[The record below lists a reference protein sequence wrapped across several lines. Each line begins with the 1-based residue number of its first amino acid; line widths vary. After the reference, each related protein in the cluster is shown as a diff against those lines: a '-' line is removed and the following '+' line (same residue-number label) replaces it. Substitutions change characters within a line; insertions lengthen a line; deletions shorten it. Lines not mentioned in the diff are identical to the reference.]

1 MRPNEA
7 TLRIVVADDDAD
19 DAQMIRDAFAECG
32 FTGEECTFTFVEDG
46 EQLLEALREHVRARQ
61 PGAGERQLVLLD
73 LNMPRM
79 DGREALKAMKSNP
92 DLRRI
97 PVVVLTTSSGEEDVV
112 RTYDLGVNSYIT
124 KPSRYTELV
133 AIAKEIKHYWFELV
147 KLPRFGG
154 AG

>member
-1 MRPNEA
+1 MR
-7 TLRIVVADDDAD
+7 TSDTDLRIVVADDDVD

-32 FTGEECTFTFVEDG
+32 LSERECTFTFVEDG
-46 EQLLEALREHVRARQ
+46 EQLLSALREHVRTRQ
-61 PGAGERQLVLLD
+61 PGGGERQLVLLD

-79 DGREALKAMKSNP
+79 DGREALKAMKSSP

-124 KPSRYTELV
+124 KPSRYADLV
-133 AIAKEIKHYWFELV
+133 DIAKGIARYWFELV
-147 KLPRFGG
+147 KLPRPGG
-154 AG
+154 AV